1 MYKTSIYKK
10 FGRKDRENT
19 LVIEWVLCYITA
31 VPQGN
36 LITALG
42 VQLSWL
48 ERNTDNVEVPGS
60 NPGTPTT
67 VVRSHPLQ
75 MPRQLSGRA
84 ED

>member
-42 VQLSWL
+42 V
-48 ERNTDNVEVPGS
+48 
-60 NPGTPTT
+60 
-67 VVRSHPLQ
+67 
-75 MPRQLSGRA
+75 
-84 ED
+84 